1 MDIMQML
8 CNKLLLS
15 LIPGALLM
23 DTMVLLLLKVTY
35 SEERL
40 KSALSVFAVL
50 LCWLQITEGAEREL
64 APDINFTQFIYI
76 N

>member
-1 MDIMQML
+1 
-8 CNKLLLS
+8 
-15 LIPGALLM
+15 M

-50 LCWLQITEGAEREL
+50 LC
-64 APDINFTQFIYI
+64 
-76 N
+76 